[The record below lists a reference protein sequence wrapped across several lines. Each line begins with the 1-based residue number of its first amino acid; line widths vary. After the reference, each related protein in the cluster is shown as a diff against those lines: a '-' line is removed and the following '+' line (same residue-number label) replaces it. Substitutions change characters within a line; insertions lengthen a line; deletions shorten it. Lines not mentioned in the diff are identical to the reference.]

1 LPPGAMV
8 HEAAAGHIG
17 MAAGSGAEAA
27 LWRPLL
33 HWIRG
38 L

>member
-1 LPPGAMV
+1 V
-8 HEAAAGHIG
+8 EAGHIG

-33 HWIRG
+33 GWLRG